1 MNTFFRNIFTAFA
14 LILLIA
20 LPVIAHDGKRDE
32 CIVCGMWI
40 DQYMKT
46 RHVVVLKDGQSHS
59 FCSFACAAKYY
70 DEHKEKIKEIK
81 AADFQSEKLIDAEK
95 AYYLEGSSVL
105 GVMSYTSRIVFE
117 KKSDAK
123 KFRKK
128 RGGSIIDFRQ
138 ALKNQLE
145 GK

>member
-1 MNTFFRNIFTAFA
+1 MIFRNI
-14 LILLIA
+14 IIA
-20 LPVIAHDGKRDE
+20 CFLVLFISPQVIAHEAKRDE

-46 RHVVVLKDGQSHS
+46 RHVVVLKDGQLHS

-70 DEHKEKIKEIK
+70 NEHKAEIKEIK
-81 AADFQSEKLIDAEK
+81 AADFQTEKLIDAQT
-95 AYYLEGSSVL
+95 AYYLEGSTVP
-105 GVMSYTSRIVFE
+105 GVMSYTSRIAFE
-117 KKSDAK
+117 KKSTAEKFK
-123 KFRKK
+123 KKK
-128 RGGSIIDFRQ
+128 GGRILDFRQ